1 MYIYIQKSLGCTS
14 FGGLDNHVK
23 AVPQE
28 DVFLAAL
35 SPREMLLVST
45 GCKNLPGVCH
55 TGGFLL
61 SHASDLGESLISN
74 KGNYSCSSIN
84 YDDLKGSPVV
94 SWMQWKHHGVFGP
107 RLSFAAELRL
117 PQSWSAQ
124 EGWKT
129 VSAVSGTKKWY
140 RILSI
145 KCTFAS

>member
-1 MYIYIQKSLGCTS
+1 MIIYVYNVYIQYIYIQKSLGCTS

-61 SHASDLGESLISN
+61 SYASDFGESLISN
-74 KGNYSCSSIN
+74 SSIN
-84 YDDLKGSPVV
+84 YDDLKGSQVL
-94 SWMQWKHHGVFGP
+94 SWIQ
-107 RLSFAAELRL
+107 
-117 PQSWSAQ
+117 
-124 EGWKT
+124 
-129 VSAVSGTKKWY
+129 
-140 RILSI
+140 
-145 KCTFAS
+145 

>member
-1 MYIYIQKSLGCTS
+1 MEFCLQSFSIWRFDSFVDGLYVIKHIQFLQVVDIYLYMYIMYIYIQKSLGCTS

-94 SWMQWKHHGVFGP
+94 SWMQ
-107 RLSFAAELRL
+107 
-117 PQSWSAQ
+117 
-124 EGWKT
+124 
-129 VSAVSGTKKWY
+129 
-140 RILSI
+140 
-145 KCTFAS
+145 